1 VEFIRRLKKNRAIKS
16 YVKKLPRL
24 LAKDYGRSAHYRP
37 LQIKRTIERAGL
49 DPIYSCYA
57 VAMFSLRED
66 FIQFHVDVGET
77 CDYDAMRA
85 DIARSHF
92 SSDAD
97 FTVDDIVN
105 LYSEH
110 GSDATHAGSYDSGG
124 WAWPYRTL
132 RGGKSSLTR
141 NARV

>member
-1 VEFIRRLKKNRAIKS
+1 MNFISRFRKRRAIKS

-49 DPIYSCYA
+49 DVVYSCYA

-66 FIQFHVDVGET
+66 FTQFHTDVGEN

-85 DIARSHF
+85 EVGHSHF
-92 SSDAD
+92 SGDAG
-97 FTVDDIVN
+97 FTVDDIWN
-105 LYSEH
+105 SFPEHSSEVTH
-110 GSDATHAGSYDSGG
+110 MGSHDSGDG
-124 WAWPYRTL
+124 H
-132 RGGKSSLTR
+132 GHSGH
-141 NARV
+141 